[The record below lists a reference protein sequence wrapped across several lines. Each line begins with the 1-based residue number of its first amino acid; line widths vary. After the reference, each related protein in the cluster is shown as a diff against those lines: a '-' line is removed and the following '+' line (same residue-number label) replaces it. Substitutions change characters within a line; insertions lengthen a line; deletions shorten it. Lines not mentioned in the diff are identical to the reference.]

1 MFVKKKYRTIVC
13 SACATLLVTGL
24 FSGKGAISRVEAE
37 ESTPAATFSATQGTI
52 QDTSDLLVSSIV
64 FQKGGATF
72 SQPFLNFIP
81 VGKQAGNGLEAYSL
95 VMANP
100 AVLDQYIQVINDM
113 LAGELHQESRI
124 DMVTEDTGIYYNRVY
139 AYQFGEE
146 ARKYLE
152 EQLAY
157 HAIGAMTGDVI
168 INLEEVPLTTI
179 DIKNEEKNSTVT
191 LLGAYETSYA
201 TSSAS
206 RCNNVELAASNFNGT
221 VANPGEIISCSTL
234 FGRRTIANGYKVAG
248 IFINGEKGEGVGGGV
263 CQVSSTVYA
272 ASLKA
277 GLEIVERHAHSL
289 PVSYIPSGMDATI
302 SYPVLDLRIKN
313 NLQNPIVFRTE
324 TQNKRLKV
332 QVFRIIDA

>member
-1 MFVKKKYRTIVC
+1 MFDKKRYRTIVC
-13 SACATLLVTGL
+13 SACVSLLAVNL
-24 FSGKGAISRVEAE
+24 VSGPGAIDVVKAE
-37 ESTPAATFSATQGTI
+37 ENNPVVAASTTQEST

-64 FQKGGATF
+64 FQKGTETF
-72 SQPFLNFIP
+72 SQPFVNFIP
-81 VGKQAGNGLEAYSL
+81 SGRHASSGLEGYSL
-95 VMANP
+95 VISDST
-100 AVLDQYIQVINDM
+100 VLDQYIQVINDM

-124 DMVTEDTGIYYNRVY
+124 DMITEDTGIYYNRVY

-179 DIKNEEKNSTVT
+179 DIKKEEKSSTVT

-221 VANPGEIISCSTL
+221 VVNPGEIISCSTL

-263 CQVSSTVYA
+263 CQVSSTIYA

-277 GLEIVERHAHSL
+277 GLGIVERHAHSL
-289 PVSYIPSGMDATI
+289 PVSYIPAGMDATI
-302 SYPVLDLRIKN
+302 SYPVLDLRIQN
-313 NLQNPIVFRTE
+313 NQQNPIMFRTQ

-332 QVFRIIDA
+332 QVFTIIDA